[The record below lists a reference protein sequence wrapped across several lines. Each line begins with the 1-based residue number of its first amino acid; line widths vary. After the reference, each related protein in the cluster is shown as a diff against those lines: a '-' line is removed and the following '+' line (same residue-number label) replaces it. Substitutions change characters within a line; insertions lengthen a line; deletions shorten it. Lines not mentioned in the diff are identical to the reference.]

1 MAQYF
6 KIHPEN
12 PQARLIGQ
20 AVAILRQGGV
30 VAYPTDSCY
39 ALGCLLDRG
48 EALERILR
56 IRGLEPDHLFTII
69 CSDLSGLG
77 TLARLDNT
85 AYRLIKSLIPGPYT
99 FVLQASREVPKRLH
113 HPKRK
118 TIGLR
123 VPDNPICLSLLEAL
137 GEPMLST
144 SLVIAGDEG
153 PEGDPEQIRDRI
165 GKLIDLVIDGGMIG
179 LEETTIIDVS
189 GDIPEVVRKG
199 KGPVDHLQGL

>member
-30 VAYPTDSCY
+30 IAYPTDSCY
-39 ALGCLLDRG
+39 AIGCLLDQSQ
-48 EALERILR
+48 ALERIIR
-56 IRGLEPDHLFTII
+56 IRGLDPNHLFTII

-77 TLARLDNT
+77 TLARLDNS
-85 AYRLIKSLIPGPYT
+85 AFRLIKSLIPGPYT

-123 VPDNPICLSLLEAL
+123 VPDNQICLDLLEAL

-165 GKLIDLVIDGGMIG
+165 GKLLDLVIDGGMIG
-179 LEETTIIDVS
+179 TEETTIIDVS
-189 GDIPEVVRKG
+189 TDVPEVVRIG
-199 KGPVDHLQGL
+199 KGPVDHL